1 MTHEILPTTS
11 DGVEERFEKHW
22 TKERGL
28 SQTITRSGPANTI
41 ESEFDIQVAFGNTN
55 TFLTQLDLSSDRGRA
70 TYTQHFM
77 GNNDNSPDV
86 EEFGSQELL
95 AIDIVRPIYAAPYF
109 TTTAPIIN
117 AAKIATVRNAVD
129 GCDTEV
135 VAGWDAKQKELFYH
149 LLMGRERYY
158 ETAYVFRK
166 TYRVSTGQQVRR
178 AASDIN
184 TVVALPDL
192 SASMQNLIDSLP
204 AGEWLKRP
212 IHARDLGPDGWEVFE
227 EYLWALQWSVVYGGT
242 FTGA

>member
-28 SQTITRSGPANTI
+28 QKVVTRSGPANTI
-41 ESEFDIQVAFGNTN
+41 ESEFDIQVGFGNSN
-55 TFLTQLDLSSDRGRA
+55 TFLTQLDLQSDKGRA
-70 TYTQHFM
+70 TYTAHYM
-77 GNNDNSPDV
+77 GDNDNSPDV
-86 EEFGSQELL
+86 QEYGSQELL

-109 TTTAPIIN
+109 TKTAPALN
-117 AAKIATVRNAVD
+117 ADQIGQVRVRVD
-129 GCDTEV
+129 KGITTV
-135 VAGWDAKQKELFYH
+135 VAAWAAKQKELFYH

-178 AASDIN
+178 AAQDIN

-192 SASMQNLIDSLP
+192 SDSMRNLIDSLP

-212 IHARDLGPDGWEVFE
+212 IHARDLGADGWEVFE
-227 EYLWALQWSVVYGGT
+227 EYLWALEWSVVYGGS